1 MINFFE
7 STLQMQTNDKKA
19 KTLKYVSAG
28 IGVLSSAGIGLK
40 IGSVMSKYEAIH
52 NKLSHGNFF
61 DNLQK
66 GVLNFHTKM
75 NGSIFGDS
83 SSLGKWG
90 QIGFTQR
97 TNANYYSNVV
107 RDRAFKKIILDNDPV
122 GAVNYLQ
129 NVGQTFGVK
138 PEHVVTPMDLFFGQ
152 LGVSLNKIPII
163 HRVYDVLIE
172 KLGYKYGTTLTV
184 TILGVLVIVFI
195 IGLYYLIKFLYKK
208 WKNRKI
214 KSIGQ

>member
-7 STLQMQTNDKKA
+7 STLQPQTNDKQA

-40 IGSVMSKYEAIH
+40 IGSVMSKYEDIH

-83 SSLGKWG
+83 SNIGK
-90 QIGFTQR
+90 
-97 TNANYYSNVV
+97 
-107 RDRAFKKIILDNDPV
+107 
-122 GAVNYLQ
+122 
-129 NVGQTFGVK
+129 
-138 PEHVVTPMDLFFGQ
+138 
-152 LGVSLNKIPII
+152 
-163 HRVYDVLIE
+163 
-172 KLGYKYGTTLTV
+172 
-184 TILGVLVIVFI
+184 
-195 IGLYYLIKFLYKK
+195 
-208 WKNRKI
+208 
-214 KSIGQ
+214 